1 MTALQAT
8 ETAQPPRPS
17 FFVAIALLIA
27 VVVIYGFSFT
37 FRENFLHPAY
47 PRPRVLY
54 VHALVFASWLLLFL
68 TQTAFVR
75 ARRVDLHRRLGQWGL
90 WLGAAIP
97 PLGVATAIAMTRV
110 RVAHGEVEVAA
121 SFLIPCFDMLS
132 FTPAFVLA
140 ALWRKRPEFHRRLML
155 VATAALTAAAWGRMP
170 ALDHA
175 EWFYVGVDGLV
186 AMGALR
192 DLIVTGRVHVVYRF
206 ALPMLITG
214 QLLLAWVRWSPGWLA
229 LAPTLFK

>member
-1 MTALQAT
+1 
-8 ETAQPPRPS
+8 
-17 FFVAIALLIA
+17 
-27 VVVIYGFSFT
+27 
-37 FRENFLHPAY
+37 
-47 PRPRVLY
+47 
-54 VHALVFASWLLLFL
+54 
-68 TQTAFVR
+68 
-75 ARRVDLHRRLGQWGL
+75 
-90 WLGAAIP
+90 
-97 PLGVATAIAMTRV
+97 
-110 RVAHGEVEVAA
+110 
-121 SFLIPCFDMLS
+121 MLS

-140 ALWRKRPEFHRRLML
+140 AVWRKRPEFHRRLML
-155 VATAALTAAAWGRMP
+155 VATSALTAAAWGRMP

-186 AMGALR
+186 AIGAMR